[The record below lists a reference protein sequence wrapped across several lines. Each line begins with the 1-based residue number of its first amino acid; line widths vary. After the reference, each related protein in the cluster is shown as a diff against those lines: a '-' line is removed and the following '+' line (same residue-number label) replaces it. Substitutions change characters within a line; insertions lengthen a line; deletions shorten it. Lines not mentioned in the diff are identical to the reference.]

1 MLARSKVMGPMFRLP
16 FLYIVLVDFGRN
28 GFVILTMILFLKKHS
43 FSFIDEFLLFLMY
56 SPCFLLKL
64 VLSYMLLPF
73 FAQCSVAC
81 GSKDR
86 PP

>member
-43 FSFIDEFLLFLMY
+43 FSFIDEFILFYVLYVVTFFLCNALLLAAVRIGR
-56 SPCFLLKL
+56 LDKNETL
-64 VLSYMLLPF
+64 V
-73 FAQCSVAC
+73 A
-81 GSKDR
+81 
-86 PP
+86 